1 MSDRAV
7 ALVLAGVVLVS
18 RLLFA
23 SHILWAWDSVLYAR
37 ALENGFHV
45 GTDLADQRPH
55 PPGYVFYVAAA
66 SALRLLTRDSNA
78 ALVTVSVFASA
89 LTAAAV
95 YLLCRRY
102 ADRALAIVVALG
114 AATAPLVWTYS
125 EVAMPYALLGLL
137 SVVLAAALRDARS
150 RPWPA
155 ALTVSAGL
163 GLAAGFRQDMLL
175 LLGPLWLWML
185 LARPWRERAL
195 CVAAVGIACLAW
207 FVPSAVLSG
216 GPAVYLASL
225 GGQATRVSE
234 LSPAAGGDAL
244 LRNTL
249 LTVYALWWGL
259 LGFALLLVAA
269 IVAALTTRR
278 RLSGD
283 ALFFALWLIPA
294 ALVYVT
300 IHIGDPGYLMS
311 MLPGLYVAVAALLAP
326 LARMA
331 PRAVVTLAALL
342 VALNVAVFAVADTP
356 SFSVRA
362 IVRHDTTL
370 DTRLAFVRG
379 TFAPAS
385 VVILAQSEYLTAR
398 YYLPEYRVLFYGDAP
413 EVLSR
418 AAQEVRVTST
428 TVVIFGS
435 LTSPA
440 GSSSDKARALQAAFG
455 THLNTGDPVLWG
467 DVDSSSPLVA
477 YDLEP
482 R

>member
-1 MSDRAV
+1 VSDRAV

-23 SHILWAWDSVLYAR
+23 SHTLWAWDSVLYAR

-55 PPGYVFYVAAA
+55 PPGYMLYVAAA

-78 ALVTVSVFASA
+78 ALVTVSIFASA

-137 SVVLAAALRDARS
+137 SVVLAVALGDARS

-155 ALTVSAGL
+155 ALIASAGL
-163 GLAAGFRQDMLL
+163 GLAAGFRQDVLL

-195 CVAAVGIACLAW
+195 CFAAVGIACLLW

-216 GPAVYLASL
+216 GPAAYLASL

-234 LSPAAGGDAL
+234 LSPAAGGDSL

-269 IVAALTTRR
+269 IVAALTARR

-326 LARMA
+326 LARA
-331 PRAVVTLAALL
+331 ATRAIVPLAALL

-356 SFSVRA
+356 FSVRA

-370 DTRLAFVRG
+370 DARVAFVRG
-379 TFAPAS
+379 AFAPAS

-418 AAQEVRVTST
+418 AAQEVRVAST
-428 TVVIFGS
+428 TVVIFGT
-435 LTSPA
+435 LTRS
-440 GSSSDKARALQAAFG
+440 GSDFG
-455 THLNTGDPVLWG
+455 MHLNTGDPVLWG

>member
-7 ALVLAGVVLVS
+7 ALMLAGVVLVS

-45 GTDLADQRPH
+45 GIDLADQRPH
-55 PPGYVFYVAAA
+55 PPGYIFYVAAA

-78 ALVTVSVFASA
+78 ALVIISILASA
-89 LTAAAV
+89 LTATAV

-102 ADRALAIVVALG
+102 AGRALAIVVALG
-114 AATAPLVWTYS
+114 AASAPLIWTYS

-137 SVVLAAALRDARS
+137 SVVLAASLRDARS

-155 ALTVSAGL
+155 ALMVSAGL
-163 GLAAGFRQDMLL
+163 GLAAGLRQDVLL
-175 LLGPLWLWML
+175 LLGPLWLWLL

-195 CVAAVGIACLAW
+195 CVAAIGIACLLW

-216 GPAVYLASL
+216 GPAAYLASL
-225 GGQATRVSE
+225 GGQASRVSE

-269 IVAALTTRR
+269 IVAALTARR

-283 ALFFALWLIPA
+283 AMFFALWLIPA

-300 IHIGDPGYLMS
+300 VHIGDPGYLMS
-311 MLPGLYVAVAALLAP
+311 MLPGLYVALTALVAP
-326 LARMA
+326 LARAA
-331 PRAVVTLAALL
+331 PRALFAFAALL
-342 VALNVAVFAVADTP
+342 LALNVAVFVLADAP
-356 SFSVRA
+356 FSAGA
-362 IVRHDTTL
+362 IARHDRSVE
-370 DTRLAFVRG
+370 TRVAFVR
-379 TFAPAS
+379 TRFAPAS
-385 VVILAQSEYLTAR
+385 TMILAQSEYLTAR
-398 YYLPEYRVLFYGDAP
+398 HYLPEYRVLFYGP
-413 EVLSR
+413 EPAVLSR
-418 AAQEVRVTST
+418 SAQEARIADT
-428 TVVIFGS
+428 TLVIFG
-435 LTSPA
+435 TI
-440 GSSSDKARALQAAFG
+440 AFPSG
-455 THLNTGDPVLWG
+455 FELAMPVHPGDPVTWG
-467 DVDSSSPLVA
+467 EVGSNLALVA

>member
-45 GTDLADQRPH
+45 GTDLPEQRPH
-55 PPGYVFYVAAA
+55 PPGYVFYVAVA

-78 ALVTVSVFASA
+78 ALVTISILASA

-95 YLLCRRY
+95 YLLCRRWT
-102 ADRALAIVVALG
+102 DRLLAIVVALG
-114 AATAPLVWTYS
+114 AASAPLVWTYG

-155 ALTVSAGL
+155 ALIVSAGL
-163 GLAAGFRQDMLL
+163 GLAAGFRQDVLL
-175 LLGPLWLWML
+175 LLGPLWLWTL
-185 LARPWRERAL
+185 LGRPWRERAL
-195 CVAAVGIACLAW
+195 CVAAVGIACLLW
-207 FVPSAVLSG
+207 FIPSAVYSG
-216 GPAVYLASL
+216 GPAAYLASL
-225 GGQATRVSE
+225 GGQVTRVSE

-259 LGFALLLVAA
+259 LGFALLLLAA
-269 IVAALTTRR
+269 IVAAFTARR
-278 RLSGD
+278 RPTED

-294 ALVYVT
+294 ALVYVA

-311 MLPGLYVAVAALLAP
+311 MLPGLYVATAALLAP
-326 LARMA
+326 LARTA
-331 PRAVVTLAALL
+331 PRALVASAALL
-342 VALNVAVFAVADTP
+342 VALNLGVFVLAETP
-356 SFSVRA
+356 FSASA
-362 IVRHDTTL
+362 IARHDL
-370 DTRLAFVRG
+370 SVETRVAFVR
-379 TFAPAS
+379 ARSPSAS
-385 VVILAQSEYLTAR
+385 TVILAQSQYLTAR
-398 YYLPEYRVLFYGDAP
+398 YYLPDHLVLFYGAQP

-418 AAQEVRVTST
+418 AAREVRST
-428 TVVIFGS
+428 APKTVVLFGTVS
-435 LTSPA
+435 GLLPPNAPPA
-440 GSSSDKARALQAAFG
+440 GDLEMQTFTIEQGGS
-455 THLNTGDPVLWG
+455 V
-467 DVDSSSPLVA
+467 VA

>member
-1 MSDRAV
+1 MTDRA
-7 ALVLAGVVLVS
+7 AALALAGLVLVA
-18 RLLFA
+18 RIPFA
-23 SHILWAWDSVLYAR
+23 SHTLWAWDSVLYAR
-37 ALENGFHV
+37 ALEHGFHV

-55 PPGYVFYVAAA
+55 PPGYIFYVATAA
-66 SALRLLTRDSNA
+66 ALRTFTRDSNA
-78 ALVTVSVFASA
+78 ALVIISILASA
-89 LTAAAV
+89 LMAAAV

-102 ADRALAIVVALG
+102 ADRALAVVVALG
-114 AATAPLVWTYS
+114 AASVPLVWTYG

-137 SVVLAAALRDARS
+137 SVVLAAVLRDARS

-155 ALTVSAGL
+155 ALAVSAGL
-163 GLAAGFRQDMLL
+163 GLAAGFRQDVLL

-195 CVAAVGIACLAW
+195 CVAAVGVGCLLW
-207 FVPSAVLSG
+207 FVPSALLSG
-216 GPAVYLASL
+216 GPAAYLASL

-234 LSPAAGGDAL
+234 LSPAAGSDAL

-249 LTVYALWWGL
+249 LTAYALWWGL
-259 LGFALLLVAA
+259 LGFAVLLVAA
-269 IVAALTTRR
+269 IVAALIARR
-278 RLSGD
+278 HLSAD
-283 ALFFALWLIPA
+283 AMFFALWLIPA

-326 LARMA
+326 IARMA
-331 PRAVVTLAALL
+331 PRAVLTLAALL
-342 VALNVAVFAVADTP
+342 AALNVAVFTVADTP
-356 SFSVRA
+356 FSVRA

-370 DTRLAFVRG
+370 DARLAFVRG

-413 EVLSR
+413 EVLSS

-428 TVVIFGS
+428 TVVIFGT

-440 GSSSDKARALQAAFG
+440 GSEFG
-455 THLNTGDPVLWG
+455 MRLNTGDPVLWG

-477 YDLEP
+477 SDLEP